1 MVPVK
6 NTKLQAILEKGDVM
20 SKDKR
25 DVIDVKF
32 TLNGK
37 VCGVHVVDTC

>member
-6 NTKLQAILEKGDVM
+6 NTKLQAIPERGDVM
-20 SKDKR
+20 SRDKS
-25 DVIDVKF
+25 DVMDVKF

-37 VCGVHVVDTC
+37 ACGVHAVAIC